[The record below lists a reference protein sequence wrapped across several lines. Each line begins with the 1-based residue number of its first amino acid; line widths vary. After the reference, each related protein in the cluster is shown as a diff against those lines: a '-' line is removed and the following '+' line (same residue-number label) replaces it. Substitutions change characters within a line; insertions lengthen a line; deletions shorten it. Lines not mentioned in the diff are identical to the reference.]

1 MEKHLRVNSGGN
13 RRLLSPSEEP
23 PHLKSGSSGRP
34 KSLLFSS
41 SSRFNTASDKQVFIE
56 GAMCS
61 AKLYGLLYKYLPYNT
76 PLRTVIHIQGDIN
89 CTLRNLF
96 AQPSSKS
103 WAFSSLFTQP
113 TCPPRGL
120 SSSMHPS
127 RSTFP
132 RGMSMKLLHM
142 HPTPQQTARQEA
154 IHFLAK
160 ESTQAT
166 SPCSGSYPDEIHK

>member
-1 MEKHLRVNSGGN
+1 MVVIRRLASSGTLPSGGN

-76 PLRTVIHIQGDIN
+76 VTTTH
-89 CTLRNLF
+89 
-96 AQPSSKS
+96 
-103 WAFSSLFTQP
+103 
-113 TCPPRGL
+113 PPN
-120 SSSMHPS
+120 
-127 RSTFP
+127 F
-132 RGMSMKLLHM
+132 
-142 HPTPQQTARQEA
+142 
-154 IHFLAK
+154 
-160 ESTQAT
+160 
-166 SPCSGSYPDEIHK
+166 